1 MNLAIYILVYNYIN
15 TAINN
20 FMTHLMKQTMEVV
33 SAAALLVLTAW
44 VMSVGYR
51 VITGTLREPLMA
63 VVTNM
68 ARIVIIVTIATSMS
82 IFGSNLHDL
91 ATNEIPTDLN
101 QMFTGNSNT
110 IQQSINDN
118 LAQTVAAMA
127 AIDAVQAAPGDM
139 QTISDKARAADFAI
153 FGTASPPMAVGA
165 MLLLYNFAIAL
176 FVGLGPLFILC
187 LIFNKTKAL
196 FEKWLMYGLATLF
209 SLAMLSFV
217 SAIVLQVTL
226 RAATALWASNFVNN
240 LLQTSSEGLSTQSL
254 EQGGIGL
261 LMTMLIISVPPMA
274 GNFFQTTLGSFMAY
288 SAFNGAASRPGPQGQ
303 PPGAYGYGGHGPV
316 QAGANRV
323 AADSRTASGYSASL
337 GPTSS
342 ASGARLGSSSYMPR
356 ADVTKQGGGLAN
368 PPTPG

>member
-1 MNLAIYILVYNYIN
+1 MNLAIYVLVYTYIN
-15 TAINN
+15 DAIND
-20 FMTHLMKQTMEVV
+20 FMTHLMKQMMSVV
-33 SAAALLVLTAW
+33 AAVALLLLTAW
-44 VMSVGYR
+44 IMVVGYR

-63 VVTNM
+63 VITNM
-68 ARIVIIVTIATSMS
+68 TRIVLIVTVATSMS
-82 IFGSNLHDL
+82 IFGSDLHNL

-101 QMFTGNSNT
+101 QMFTGDSST
-110 IQQSINDN
+110 IQKSINDN
-118 LAQTVAAMA
+118 LLQTVAAMA
-127 AIDAVQAAPGDM
+127 AIDAVQAPPGDM
-139 QTISDKARAADFAI
+139 QTVSDKARAADLVI

-196 FEKWLMYGLATLF
+196 FEKWLLYGLATLF

-226 RAATALWASNFVNN
+226 RAATALWTTNFING

-274 GNFFQTTLGSFMAY
+274 GNFFQGTLGSFMAY
-288 SAFNGAASRPGPQGQ
+288 SAFSGAGARPGPQGQ
-303 PPGAYGYGGHGPV
+303 PPGSYGYGGHGPS
-316 QAGANRV
+316 QANANQV
-323 AADSRTASGYSASL
+323 ATGTRSAGGYNSPPTSISPSDPRLGGIGYSA
-337 GPTSS
+337 
-342 ASGARLGSSSYMPR
+342 ASDTM
-356 ADVTKQGGGLAN
+356 KQGSGLAN
-368 PPTPG
+368 PPTAGG

>member
-1 MNLAIYILVYNYIN
+1 MNLAIYVLVYTYIN
-15 TAINN
+15 DAIND
-20 FMTHLMKQTMEVV
+20 FMTHLMKQMMSVV
-33 SAAALLVLTAW
+33 AAVALLLLTVW
-44 VMSVGYR
+44 IMVVGYR

-68 ARIVIIVTIATSMS
+68 TRIVLIVTVATSMS
-82 IFGSNLHDL
+82 IFGSDLHNL

-101 QMFTGNSNT
+101 QMFTGDSGS
-110 IQQSINDN
+110 IQKSINDN
-118 LAQTVAAMA
+118 LLQTVAAMA
-127 AIDAVQAAPGDM
+127 AIDAVQAPPGDM
-139 QTISDKARAADFAI
+139 QTVSDKARAADLVI
-153 FGTASPPMAVGA
+153 FGTASPPMAVGT

-196 FEKWLMYGLATLF
+196 FEKWLLYGLATLF

-226 RAATALWASNFVNN
+226 RAATALWTTNFING
-240 LLQTSSEGLSTQSL
+240 LLRTSSEGLSTQSL

-274 GNFFQTTLGSFMAY
+274 GNFFQSTLGQFY
-288 SAFNGAASRPGPQGQ
+288 FNSAFASGGARQGANGQLQSPGS
-303 PPGAYGYGGHGPV
+303 YGGQGPS
-316 QAGANRV
+316 QANAGQSN
-323 AADSRTASGYSASL
+323 SGQSGSTAFNTSSGSVSPNDPRLGGVGYSA
-337 GPTSS
+337 
-342 ASGARLGSSSYMPR
+342 AS
-356 ADVTKQGGGLAN
+356 DTKKQGGGLAN

>member
-1 MNLAIYILVYNYIN
+1 MNLAIYVLVYTYIN
-15 TAINN
+15 DAIND
-20 FMTHLMKQTMEVV
+20 FMTHLMNQLMNVV
-33 SAAALLVLTAW
+33 AAAALLMVTVW
-44 VMSVGYR
+44 IMIVGYR
-51 VITGTLREPLMA
+51 LITGTLREPLMA

-68 ARIVIIVTIATSMS
+68 ARIVIIVTVATSMS

-101 QMFTGNSNT
+101 QMFTGDSST
-110 IQQSINDN
+110 IQSSINAN

-127 AIDAVQAAPGDM
+127 AIDAVQAPPGDV
-139 QTISDKARAADFAI
+139 QTVSDKARAADFAI

-176 FVGLGPLFILC
+176 FIGLGPLFILC

-209 SLAMLSFV
+209 SLAMLSFI

-226 RAATALWASNFVNN
+226 RAATALWTTNFINN
-240 LLQTSSEGLSTQSL
+240 LIGTSSEGLTTQSL

-274 GNFFQTTLGSFMAY
+274 GNFFQGTLGSFMSY
-288 SAFNGAASRPGPQGQ
+288 SVFRGPESQPGPQGQ
-303 PPGAYGYGGHGPV
+303 PPGSFHGSYNPSQATTGLGNSGNQVGNNIFNHDPRSGLPRQQASPDTGVRTNSPYGLAP
-316 QAGANRV
+316 
-323 AADSRTASGYSASL
+323 TA
-337 GPTSS
+337 PTSNNQS
-342 ASGARLGSSSYMPR
+342 P
-356 ADVTKQGGGLAN
+356 
-368 PPTPG
+368 